1 MPLFSVHEL
10 GFIRV
15 IVRTTRAKRI
25 SNPICERQ
33 SVMKYLV
40 TIDKSDQLQN

>member
-15 IVRTTRAKRI
+15 IVRPELNELV
-25 SNPICERQ
+25 NPIERQ

-40 TIDKSDQLQN
+40 TRDKE